1 MTPVLAPI
9 AHTFYYLAMNAL
21 IVGYGAMGKEIE
33 KILIERDH
41 SIAARIDPVDPG
53 ADAKS
58 LTHKLAEK
66 ADTVIEFSLAAGVF
80 ENAALYAQTGIR
92 AVVGTTGWH
101 DRVPE
106 VKALFQDRGAF
117 IYGSNFSIGAHL
129 FFDLVEKAA
138 AAVSGLPQYDI
149 MMYEI
154 HHKNK
159 KDSPS
164 GTALETANRILKAH
178 GTKSKIVTARLDR
191 RPEPGELHVAS
202 VRGGGDPG
210 QHNVIIDSVADII
223 EITHRARS
231 RAGFALGAVLAA
243 EWLQSRDGFFT
254 VEDFLDDIVSKG
266 DTV

>member
-1 MTPVLAPI
+1 
-9 AHTFYYLAMNAL
+9 MNVL
-21 IVGYGAMGKEIE
+21 IVGYGTMGREIE
-33 KILIERDH
+33 KILVERDH
-41 SIAARIDPVDPG
+41 SIAARIDPINQG

-58 LTHKLAEK
+58 LTHKIAEK
-66 ADTVIEFSLAAGVF
+66 ADTAIEFSLPAGVF
-80 ENAALYAQTGIR
+80 DNAALYAQTGIR

-101 DRVPE
+101 ERVPE
-106 VKALFQDRGAF
+106 VKTFFKDRGSF

-138 AAVSGLPQYDI
+138 AAVSDLPQYDI

-164 GTALETANRILKAH
+164 GTALETADRILKAH
-178 GTKSKIVTARLDR
+178 ETKSKIVTARLDR
-191 RPEPGELHVAS
+191 RPEPDELHVAS
-202 VRGGGDPG
+202 IRGGGEPG
-210 QHNVIIDSVADII
+210 QHKVIMDSAADII
-223 EITHRARS
+223 EISHQARS
-231 RAGFALGAVLAA
+231 RAGLALGAVLAA

-254 VEDFLDDIVSKG
+254 VEDFLDDIMTKG

>member
-1 MTPVLAPI
+1 
-9 AHTFYYLAMNAL
+9 MNVI
-21 IVGYGAMGKEIE
+21 IVGYGTMGKEIE
-33 KILIERDH
+33 KTLAERNH
-41 SIAARIDPVDPG
+41 SIAARIDPVAKG

-58 LTHKLAEK
+58 LTHELAKK
-66 ADTVIEFSLAAGVF
+66 ADTAIEFSLPAAVF
-80 ENAALYAQTGIR
+80 DNAALYAQTGIR

-101 DRVPE
+101 DQVPE
-106 VKALFQDRGAF
+106 VKALFRDRGSF

-164 GTALETANRILKAH
+164 GTALETAQRILKAH
-178 GTKSKIVTARLDR
+178 ETKTKIMTARLDR
-191 RPEPGELHVAS
+191 RPEPEELHVAS
-202 VRGGGDPG
+202 LRGGGEPG
-210 QHNVIIDSVADII
+210 QHSVIIDSTADII

-231 RAGFALGAVLAA
+231 RAGLALGAVLAA
-243 EWLQSRDGFFT
+243 EWLQSREGFFT
-254 VEDFLDDIVSKG
+254 IEDFLDDIVNKG